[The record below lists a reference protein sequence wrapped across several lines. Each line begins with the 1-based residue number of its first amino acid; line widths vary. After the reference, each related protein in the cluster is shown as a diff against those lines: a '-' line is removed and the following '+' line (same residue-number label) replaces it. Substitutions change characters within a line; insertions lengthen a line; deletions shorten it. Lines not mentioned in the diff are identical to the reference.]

1 MASNGVTIFS
11 ATKTDERIEKDMI
24 TEQSEKAWPCSKRCR
39 VHQLKIK
46 MNTNRILF
54 CKVTFMGIHT
64 IGV

>member
-1 MASNGVTIFS
+1 MALQWVIIFS

-24 TEQSEKAWPCSKRCR
+24 TEQSEKAWPCSKSCR
-39 VHQLKIK
+39 VHQQKIK

-54 CKVTFMGIHT
+54 CKVTFMGIHA